1 MTATLP
7 LPEAAMLFRLAM
19 VVKFLLKVVTDTVAE
34 PDEPPDDE
42 VVVVDVELLLLQA
55 AARRPPTI
63 IIETNARLL
72 FSFTVNPPISMVSVF
87 ALHPTWGR
95 YNTMNFL

>member
-1 MTATLP
+1 
-7 LPEAAMLFRLAM
+7 MLFRLAM

-34 PDEPPDDE
+34 PDEPDDE
-42 VVVVDVELLLLQA
+42 VVVVDEELLLLQA

-63 IIETNARLL
+63 IIETKARLL
-72 FSFTVNPPISMVSVF
+72 FSFTVNPPNSTVSV
-87 ALHPTWGR
+87 LHCTPPGGR